1 VAYVGFGTVP
11 LYRDRPKLIAAL
23 VEALLGHGFTAV
35 VTTPDAALGSQLA
48 ALDPGRVHVA
58 EWVSLPSL
66 IERCDLVVCHGGAGT
81 VLGSL
86 AAGVPL
92 VLVPQGAPSQLRMS
106 RACAERGV
114 GIALDPGRLV
124 RAELDRALGEF
135 IANDGFKA
143 AAAEVAV
150 EIADMPSCDKAAR
163 SLQAITYAASG
174 SQA

>member
-1 VAYVGFGTVP
+1 
-11 LYRDRPKLIAAL
+11 
-23 VEALLGHGFTAV
+23 
-35 VTTPDAALGSQLA
+35 
-48 ALDPGRVHVA
+48 
-58 EWVSLPSL
+58 
-66 IERCDLVVCHGGAGT
+66 
-81 VLGSL
+81 
-86 AAGVPL
+86 
-92 VLVPQGAPSQLRMS
+92 MS